1 MISGIPSHFHFFLAS
16 RSPRRQQLLRELGLE
31 FEIVIREYDENYP
44 QGLSGAEI
52 AEYLS
57 SKKASLFREDISEHE
72 IVITSDTIVWCDNQ
86 VLDKP
91 SGPEDAVRILKI
103 LSGKTHEVITGV
115 TFLSDK
121 GEYTFSDATKV
132 TFDNLTDEEIAYYVN
147 EFKPY
152 DKAGGYGIQE
162 WIGLTGIIS
171 IEGSY
176 FNVVG
181 LPVQKLY
188 RELIKYINN
197 ISKQD

>member
-1 MISGIPSHFHFFLAS
+1 MFSAISSDWNFILAS
-16 RSPRRQQLLRELGLE
+16 RSPRRQQLLRELGLD
-31 FEIVIREYDENYP
+31 FEVVIKEYDENYP
-44 QGLSGAEI
+44 QGLSGSAI

-57 SKKASLFREDISEHE
+57 LKKATHFRDDLSDRD
-72 IVITSDTIVWCDNQ
+72 IVITSDTVVWCDNQ
-86 VLDKP
+86 ILDKP
-91 SGPEDAVRILKI
+91 TGPEDAIRILKI

-115 TFLSDK
+115 TFLSGK
-121 GEYTFSDATKV
+121 GEYTFSDTTKV
-132 TFDNLTDEEIAYYVN
+132 TFDNLTNEEIKYYVH
-147 EFKPY
+147 EFEPY

-188 RELIKYINN
+188 RELIKFIEY
-197 ISKQD
+197 ISKRD